1 MRRAVSSLATFSFAR
16 EHLRTPL
23 TLVLLICLPAL
34 FVIASAAVLGEFA
47 QALGGTVA
55 GNSAS
60 ALGAG
65 WAAAFLAGVLGY
77 FEVASSRGADRRL
90 SLAGFGAGRV
100 ALARIGAAIGLALLA
115 SAVAYLALAL
125 RVGIEHPFHA
135 AAAIVAF
142 ALTYIGIGALIGSLI
157 SDALAGSLAV
167 ALIFLLDTF
176 SGPGMTSSGGISVLM
191 PTRKAADLLTA
202 AGAGQ
207 GSPSGDWIGVAV
219 VAATSLVLAFGA
231 FWLSARSRTR

>member
-1 MRRAVSSLATFSFAR
+1 MSTFATLSFAR

-23 TLVLLICLPAL
+23 VLVLLVALPAF
-34 FVIASAAVLGEFA
+34 FVIMSASVLGEFA
-47 QALGGTVA
+47 RALGGTVG

-77 FEVASSRGADRRL
+77 FQVASSRGADRRL
-90 SLAGFGAGRV
+90 SVAGFGPARV
-100 ALARIGAAIGLALLA
+100 AISRIVAAIALALLA

-125 RVGIEHPFHA
+125 RTGIEHPLHA
-135 AAAIVAF
+135 AAAIAAF
-142 ALTYIGIGALIGSLI
+142 AITYIGIGVLVGSLV

-191 PTRKAADLLTA
+191 PTRKAADLLVA

-207 GSPSGDWIGVAV
+207 GSPSGDWIGVSV
-219 VAATSLVLAFGA
+219 VAAISLLLAFGA
-231 FWLSARSRTR
+231 FWFSARSRSR